1 MNTLLIAVLS
11 LPFDT
16 RQRFKKKVDAI
27 SKIISISSH
36 LSVSQFLHVSMPPLL
51 RIAFFSQFEAKEAKL
66 VGCNLQ
72 RKVLR
77 LSKSANACHSF
88 PNSTPLLS
96 PSIAIRPSPSPFI
109 GCICVFQ
116 CIALPLLF
124 PTPFFAQIA
133 HKLVQVE
140 AHFSVMTVNEPK
152 PESAL

>member
-1 MNTLLIAVLS
+1 M
-11 LPFDT
+11 
-16 RQRFKKKVDAI
+16 
-27 SKIISISSH
+27 
-36 LSVSQFLHVSMPPLL
+36 SQFFHASLSQCLLFPVSLL
-51 RIAFFSQFEAKEAKL
+51 FSQFAAKEAKL

-77 LSKSANACHSF
+77 LSKSANARYSF
-88 PNSTPLLS
+88 PNSTLALLALS
-96 PSIAIRPSPSPFI
+96 FAIRSSLSPFI